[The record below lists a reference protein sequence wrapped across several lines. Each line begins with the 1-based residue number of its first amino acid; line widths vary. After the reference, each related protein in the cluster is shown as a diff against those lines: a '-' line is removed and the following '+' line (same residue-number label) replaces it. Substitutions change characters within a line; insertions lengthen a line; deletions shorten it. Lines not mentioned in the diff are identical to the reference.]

1 MERLWAFKRINY
13 LLTDKEDCTKGLS
26 ALIRFG
32 NVNDCR
38 EEALKLALE
47 YGFVTDLTSLV
58 IEENNTYTKKGP
70 VQVNKTPKYARTTK
84 PFRNYR
90 PSQSSYGTGILAG
103 PASTAHSSGGGGSP
117 IHATSSGSFTVQS
130 ISAAQ
135 DNCKCIPERT
145 KRGRFRCVKPVCDQ
159 KGCNDMRKCKNTRK
173 TSSRTKTSVP
183 TLAPTSA
190 PPSVPTILLTYV
202 STSLPSLVT
211 TLAPNYVP
219 ISVKTAATTMAT
231 TASPTV
237 APTLASTSETT
248 SAPTL
253 PPTFLPACKMAMYD
267 QTYFRGKSVEITEN
281 VNDFIT
287 IKFDNLIASV
297 KIEGNC
303 CWTLFA
309 DKCFQGAS
317 VKLKIGEYQ
326 SATNII
332 DVFKKA
338 SSAKNSC

>member
-1 MERLWAFKRINY
+1 MRKKNGQMCLTIEFIFWISLLHIKYFVLY
-13 LLTDKEDCTKGLS
+13 L
-26 ALIRFG
+26 
-32 NVNDCR
+32 
-38 EEALKLALE
+38 
-47 YGFVTDLTSLV
+47 
-58 IEENNTYTKKGP
+58 
-70 VQVNKTPKYARTTK
+70 Q
-84 PFRNYR
+84 
-90 PSQSSYGTGILAG
+90 
-103 PASTAHSSGGGGSP
+103 
-117 IHATSSGSFTVQS
+117 

-135 DNCKCIPERT
+135 DNCKCITERT
-145 KRGRFRCVKPVCDQ
+145 KTGRFRCVKPVCDP
-159 KGCNDMRKCKNTRK
+159 KGCNDKRKCKNTRK

-190 PPSVPTILLTYV
+190 PPSLPTILPTYV

-237 APTLASTSETT
+237 APTLVPTLASTSETT
-248 SAPTL
+248 SASTL

-309 DKCFQGAS
+309 DKSFQGAS
-317 VKLKIGEYQ
+317 VKLKIGKYQ

-338 SSAKNSC
+338 SSAKNYCWERKKILFCNSNKN